1 MLDKEE
7 VKASEEVVENIEKE
21 KEEEKV
27 KEVNDEK
34 VSEDETDKIN
44 EFVEEEALK
53 NKEEEID
60 KSAKEDKEE
69 KTEQDKS
76 HNDLKNEG
84 SFLQG
89 FKEGIK
95 NTLGIFVVSVGGLVV
110 LGLILRYILGFNIKD
125 VWGMLFI
132 VYLVVSLFYPY
143 IKSKFYRKNK

>member
-27 KEVNDEK
+27 KEVNEEE

-44 EFVEEEALK
+44 EVV
-53 NKEEEID
+53 EEEID
-60 KSAKEDKEE
+60 KSSKQDKEE
-69 KTEQDKS
+69 KTKEDEA
-76 HNDLKNEG
+76 HNDLKNKVG
-84 SFLQG
+84 FLQY

-95 NTLGIFVVSVGGLVV
+95 NTLGIFGVSIGV
-110 LGLILRYILGFNIKD
+110 LAVIGLILRYIIGLYVVD
-125 VWGMLFI
+125 AWGMLFI

-143 IKSKFYRKNK
+143 IKAKFYRKNK

>member
-7 VKASEEVVENIEKE
+7 VKASEEVVENKEKE

-27 KEVNDEK
+27 KEVNEGK

-44 EFVEEEALK
+44 EFVEEEVLK
-53 NKEEEID
+53 NKEEID
-60 KSAKEDKEE
+60 KSSKQDKEE
-69 KTEQDKS
+69 KTKEEEA
-76 HNDLKNEG
+76 HNDLKDKVG
-84 SFLQG
+84 FLQY

-95 NTLGIFVVSVGGLVV
+95 NTLGIFVVSIGILAVI
-110 LGLILRYILGFNIKD
+110 GLILRYIIGLYVVD
-125 VWGMLFI
+125 AWGMLFI